1 MGSMVQAIAIDYDG
15 TLTDTDVLDPE
26 VLAAIRQVRAQG
38 LAVILVTGRILSEL
52 RADFP
57 GVEGEF
63 DAIVAENGA
72 VVADIGGVR
81 DLAEPVDPRL
91 GPVLARREIMVR
103 QGRVLLACDAKHG
116 GTVFDEVDR
125 LGMGYQV
132 VRNRVALMVLPPG
145 VSKGTGL
152 AHVLGELG
160 ISRHSTI
167 AIGDAENDHHLLA
180 TCEFG
185 VAVANAVESLK
196 QRADLVLDEPD
207 GAGVVGLLRS
217 PLVVGTE
224 TLPPRHWRLTLGQD
238 DQRQPVCVPA
248 SQINLL
254 VTGGSCSG
262 KSHLAGLLI
271 EQLVQMEY
279 GVLVIDCEGDHA
291 PLAER
296 RGIIAVG
303 GSDPLPTPEHLTALL
318 RHRFGSVV
326 LDLSQHDPPG
336 QAAYL
341 QTIAPVVLA
350 QRAATGLPH
359 WVFVE
364 EAHTLPVASGPW
376 ADALAGGDK
385 GFCLSTYQPDLLPQ
399 IAHDTMD
406 RVVIT
411 AGDGVGAEDAAANG
425 AAHADLPIGELTEA
439 LGDQRG
445 RALLVEPNDG
455 APVVF
460 TVGERDCA
468 HVRHWHKYI
477 TAALPATLRFHFDA
491 PDDGR
496 VATNLREFHRHL
508 DACQLETI
516 ARHARQHDFSRWIRH
531 VLQDEH
537 LARTVEQIEG
547 QLLPERSSAT
557 RVRVAIKQAIED
569 RYLE

>member
-15 TLTDTDVLDPE
+15 TLTVTDVPDPE
-26 VLAAIRQVRAQG
+26 VLAAIRQVRTQG
-38 LAVILVTGRILSEL
+38 VAVVLVTGRILSEL

-57 GVEGEF
+57 GVDDEF

-72 VVADIGGVR
+72 VLADSRGVR

-91 GPVLARREIMVR
+91 GQTLAHQDVMVR
-103 QGRVLLACDAKHG
+103 QGRVLLACDAEHG
-116 GTVFDEVDR
+116 GIVFDAVDR
-125 LGMGYQV
+125 LGRGYQL
-132 VRNRVALMVLPPG
+132 VRNRAALMVLPGG
-145 VSKGTGL
+145 VTKATGL
-152 AHVLGELG
+152 TYVLGELG

-167 AIGDAENDHHLLA
+167 AVGDAENDHHLLA
-180 TCEFG
+180 TCELG

-207 GAGVVGLLRS
+207 GAGITGLLRG
-217 PLVVGTE
+217 PLVAGTE

-238 DQRQPVCVPA
+238 DQREPVYVPA

-262 KSHLAGLLI
+262 KSHFAGLLI
-271 EQLVQMEY
+271 EQLVSMDY
-279 GVLVIDCEGDHA
+279 SVLIIDCEGDHA

-303 GSDPLPTPEHLTALL
+303 GHDPLPSPEHLTALL

-326 LDLSQHDPPG
+326 LDLSRHDPPG

-341 QTIAPVVLA
+341 DSIAPAVLA

-359 WVFVE
+359 WIFVE

-376 ADALAGGDK
+376 ADALAGGEK
-385 GFCLSTYQPDLLPQ
+385 GFCLSTYQPDLLAQ
-399 IAHDTMD
+399 TAGDAMD
-406 RVVIT
+406 LVVIT
-411 AGDGVGAEDAAANG
+411 AGDGIGAQDAAANG
-425 AAHADLPIGELTEA
+425 ATHADIPIDEIKQV

-445 RALLVEPNDG
+445 RALLVGSNDD
-455 APVVF
+455 AATAF
-460 TVGERDCA
+460 TVAERDST

-477 TAALPATLRFHFDA
+477 TGALPAPLRFYFDGS
-491 PDDGR
+491 DQGQ
-496 VATNLREFHRHL
+496 VAVNLREFHRHL
-508 DACQLETI
+508 DTCQPETI
-516 ARHARQHDFSRWIRH
+516 ARHARQHDFSRWIHH
-531 VLQDEH
+531 VLQDSH
-537 LARTVEQIEG
+537 LARTIRHLEE
-547 QLLPERSSAT
+547 QLLAEPSSAT
-557 RVRVAIKQAIED
+557 KVQEAIKQAIEN